1 MPKYNV
7 HLYAVVRMRF
17 DDIEADSQVDAISIA
32 EGLDL
37 HKEVE
42 NLGRPTSEATN
53 YEYADENVYFLVD
66 EVDDDQYLRSE
77 SYKFSLDKKY
87 LVTDR
92 VSGNKYIETRQSD
105 GLWKYE
111 RAEEVDG
118 N

>member
-66 EVDDDQYLRSE
+66 EVGDDQYLRSA
-77 SYKFSLDKKY
+77 SYNFSLPTPTDDKKY
-87 LVTDR
+87 LVIDSAR
-92 VSGNKYIETRQSD
+92 RPK
-105 GLWKYE
+105 GL
-111 RAEEVDG
+111 R
-118 N
+118 